1 MPRVAAGANFPGV
14 YEAVGHGLQIHES
27 HVFPVHQDSNA
38 VPDGASLVAP
48 YGFPIDPNATPISN
62 KYSQQRVLRK
72 CVSVVVNLTG
82 GVSFFYLC
90 GNRWVGLHHFVHAP
104 LPPPRLP
111 TPLHNTNLRI
121 PHIPHGVACQP
132 PYTPQITAYGD
143 LPGDA
148 ILFPSDSF
156 HASVGHTPSGAPV
169 RKITF
174 FFSFAAKLVGEPC
187 GPCSC
192 YATSTEAYTRAWNSV
207 VSHTGPS
214 TIRCPERFGDGDP
227 GIGCFAKRTGP
238 GG

>member
-104 LPPPRLP
+104 LPPRASLP
-111 TPLHNTNLRI
+111 HCIIPTSVYPISPMELHANLRI
-121 PHIPHGVACQP
+121 PHRSPHMAISQGTPFCSRATASMHQSGIPHQARQ
-132 PYTPQITAYGD
+132 
-143 LPGDA
+143 
-148 ILFPSDSF
+148 
-156 HASVGHTPSGAPV
+156 
-169 RKITF
+169 
-174 FFSFAAKLVGEPC
+174 
-187 GPCSC
+187 
-192 YATSTEAYTRAWNSV
+192 
-207 VSHTGPS
+207 
-214 TIRCPERFGDGDP
+214 
-227 GIGCFAKRTGP
+227 FAK
-238 GG
+238 